1 MLDPDTSRI
10 TRAVVNSYE
19 DMIINS
25 RLVVGVCINSNNDG
39 HLLTL
44 IDGGSADNSI
54 NRKLFSGGP
63 ARPIQTIIIE
73 SGGASENERQI
84 IQVAYMGEHIIN
96 VCGPVDLGDKLCISH
111 HPGRAKAKDYLEDM
125 DYFESRSIGKVIKF
139 TSNRNQV
146 TALLDIE

>member
-1 MLDPDTSRI
+1 MIDPDTSRI
-10 TRAVVNSYE
+10 TRAVAASFE
-19 DMIINS
+19 DKMINS
-25 RLVVGVCINSNNDG
+25 RLVVGVCIDSDNEGN
-39 HLLTL
+39 LLKL
-44 IDGGSADNSI
+44 IDGGLADDEI
-54 NRKLFSGGP
+54 RRKFCFGGP

-73 SGGASENERQI
+73 SGGANENERQV
-84 IQVAYMGEHIIN
+84 IQVAYAGEQLVNI
-96 VCGPVDLGDKLCISH
+96 CGPVDLGDKLCISH